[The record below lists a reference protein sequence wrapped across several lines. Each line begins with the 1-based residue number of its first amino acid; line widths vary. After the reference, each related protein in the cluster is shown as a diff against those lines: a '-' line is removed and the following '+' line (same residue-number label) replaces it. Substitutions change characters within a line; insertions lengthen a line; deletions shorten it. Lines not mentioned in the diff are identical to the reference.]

1 MSGSIDG
8 SMGAMNSGA
17 AASSGVD
24 SAGMDSVSQQ
34 NAQSTDSIMKQ
45 GMLSAIRSYAEA
57 IAKTLKAGADSV
69 KGLV

>member
-1 MSGSIDG
+1 MSGSIDS
-8 SMGAMNSGA
+8 SMGSFNSGTA
-17 AASSGVD
+17 QSAGVD
-24 SAGMDSVSQQ
+24 NAGMNGVSQQ

-57 IAKTLKAGADSV
+57 VAKTLKAGADAV